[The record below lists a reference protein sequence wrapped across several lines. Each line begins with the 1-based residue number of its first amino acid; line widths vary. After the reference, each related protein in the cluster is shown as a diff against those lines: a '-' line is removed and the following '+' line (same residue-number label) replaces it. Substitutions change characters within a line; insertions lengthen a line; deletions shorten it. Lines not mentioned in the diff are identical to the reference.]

1 MDPDLPSLEERI
13 TLQEIRKR
21 AAPPGD
27 KEESGNTQ
35 LLNEE
40 SPGGIRET
48 EEEEEEEEESVFSEI
63 VRVVSLSS
71 DPSYLLLA
79 PRSLRPGVAT
89 TLSVSLLTHSS
100 SVNVSALIRH
110 KDLILSSNST
120 IVSGGSTQLLTLPPI
135 PESESSYWSTYQL
148 EVKGHRGWEE
158 VFSNSSQLHF
168 NPKGSSTF
176 LQTDR
181 SSYLPG
187 QVVKIRAISVLPDGK
202 PLQRPLNITIKDPRG
217 NLLRQWLD
225 VEGVLG
231 VVSTEFQLSEN
242 PPLGKWSIV
251 ATINRVSSE
260 KCFHVLYYDLPKF
273 EVVTNAPSVILRGE
287 TLRGSVTA
295 KYVYGKPVQGHMNIT
310 FIHKFHGYEDAYTE
324 EGKEIDGEADFL
336 FDVPDH
342 SYHPRS
348 KRRSEMFYEGNM
360 EEEGL
365 EIIVHVTEHLTGLT
379 YSSRTNV
386 SLAKYRYESSF
397 HDHPKILRPSLMLP
411 VTLKIST
418 YNDEPLSKEDQRK
431 TVHVSV
437 MQRKRNPWS
446 LSLDENKEME
456 PRRSNVSGSYGI
468 KEEKMMIEEMEFP
481 VPADGL
487 IPLNIQIKN
496 DTETLT
502 IDAYFEDSHTTLQL
516 YSIYK
521 SPSHSYLQIKT
532 PEPPQVG
539 SPLEL
544 HVDSNFPMS
553 EIHYIVMSRGQ
564 VVSAGKSYGVVV
576 LFPESTWTPVAC
588 IIVYCV
594 HPSGEIVNDI
604 MHLPITQTLQNQV
617 SLSWSESKTRPMEE
631 VTLKVKVAEKQSLVG
646 ILVVDKASKLM
657 GSNDI
662 TMKTVLKEMK
672 EYGVSMAY
680 AHYEEMTMGDPYSVF
695 KTCDLVALTDATLNM
710 MKNPMMAELPGEGI
724 FHGTAVD
731 DSNMEHRMEP
741 RERWNFPETWI
752 WMDIRSDSDSADIT
766 LTAPDR
772 ITTWKATAFVMSEN
786 LGLGIVNMPAKLTVF
801 QDFFLSLNVPSY
813 IIRGEELLLEVVLFN
828 YLSQDLEVRV
838 IVVESDT
845 FEFVF
850 PDNGELPMPNVRKV
864 SVGSQ
869 RGASV
874 LIPIRP
880 LVLGEISVSVKALSA
895 AASDMVTKTVL
906 VKAEGL
912 EQSFSS
918 SMLLEVSPSQ
928 PSVSREIS
936 FSFPADVV
944 EGSERATV
952 TVVGDIL
959 GPSISGLGSLI
970 QLPSGCGEQNMI
982 HFAPNIFVLQYLNA
996 VGRADPETTTRATDF
1011 MRKGYEGELSY
1022 QRDDGSFSA
1031 FGDRDSSGSTWLSAF
1046 VLRCFLQARPFISI
1060 DPHVLQRA
1068 AVWLRAQQ
1076 GTDGRY
1082 LEPGR
1087 VIHSELQGGLDGP
1100 VSLTAYV
1107 LIALLEDSDI
1117 RAEYSGQ
1124 VSSAL
1129 IFLETRLALGV
1140 SSNYSLS
1147 LLCYALALS
1156 NSSTAETALSQ
1167 LIGRAEMRDG
1177 VPMWSSSDAGVSSSW
1192 QPRSADIEMLSYV
1205 LLTQHKLGLIA
1216 DGIKI
1221 MKWLGTQRNHLGGYG
1236 TTQDTVVAL
1245 QALSTFAAGRSHD
1258 IDLVVTVETDNS
1270 TPGASFNINQ
1280 ENYLLHQSQEIE
1292 TMEILSLQVSAEGQ
1306 GLALFQLNVFYNI
1319 RSDGTMMM
1327 KRRRRNAEDHEAFH
1341 LYVELFDPEMNSAQL
1356 LICSSLSESLG
1367 MFSTGMVL
1375 LEVGLLSGFALQQ
1388 DGLQTDNL
1396 IKKVETQP
1404 GKVILYLDSMTAE
1417 EECFTIPLVLEYK
1430 VGKVQEASV
1439 VIYSYYE
1446 PRLRTVRTYRSEW
1459 RGNMSTCSFC
1469 GEDCDQCRPQETDDG
1484 SIFSSHG
1491 HNLLMSS
1498 SYPAL
1503 LLLLIITIFSV

>member
-1 MDPDLPSLEERI
+1 MDL
-13 TLQEIRKR
+13 LQVWGFFGFICFT
-21 AAPPGD
+21 AAA
-27 KEESGNTQ
+27 NTTHRP
-35 LLNEE
+35 EA
-40 SPGGIRET
+40 P
-48 EEEEEEEEESVFSEI
+48 
-63 VRVVSLSS
+63 
-71 DPSYLLLA
+71 DPSYLLLV

-89 TLSVSLLTHSS
+89 TLSVSLLTRSS
-100 SVNVSALIRH
+100 SVNVSALIRYR
-110 KDLILSSNST
+110 DLIFSSNST

-135 PESESSYWSTYQL
+135 PESESSHWSTYQL
-148 EVKGHRGWEE
+148 EVKGHRGGEE

-187 QVVKIRAISVLPDGK
+187 QVVKIRAVSVLPDGK
-202 PLQRPLNITIKDPRG
+202 PLQRPLNITINDPRG

-242 PPLGKWSIV
+242 PPLGQWCIV

-260 KCFHVLYYDLPKF
+260 KCFNVLYYDLPKF
-273 EVVTNAPSVILRGE
+273 EVVTNAPSVILRGG

-295 KYVYGKPVQGHMNIT
+295 KLTGRRTSCM
-310 FIHKFHGYEDAYTE
+310 KFPTTATVRGAND
-324 EGKEIDGEADFL
+324 
-336 FDVPDH
+336 
-342 SYHPRS
+342 
-348 KRRSEMFYEGNM
+348 
-360 EEEGL
+360 
-365 EIIVHVTEHLTGLT
+365 GLT
-379 YSSRTNV
+379 YSSSTNV
-386 SLAKYRYESSF
+386 SLAQYRYESSF
-397 HDHPKILRPSLMLP
+397 QDHPKILRPSLMLP

-418 YNDEPLSKEDQRK
+418 YNDEPLSREDQRK
-431 TVHVSV
+431 TVKVSV
-437 MQRKRNPWS
+437 MQRKQNPWNWMFFEK
-446 LSLDENKEME
+446 LDMRR
-456 PRRSNVSGSYGI
+456 PRLEE
-468 KEEKMMIEEMEFP
+468 EEKMGLEEMEFP

-502 IDAYFEDSHTTLQL
+502 IDAYFEDSRSTLQL
-516 YSIYK
+516 YSSYK

-544 HVDSNFPMS
+544 HIDSNFPMS
-553 EIHYIVMSRGQ
+553 EVHYIVMSRGQ
-564 VVSAGKSYGVVV
+564 VVSAGKSSRVVV
-576 LFPESTWTPVAC
+576 LFPESTWAPVAC
-588 IIVYCV
+588 IIVYCL
-594 HPSGEIVNDI
+594 HPSGEIVNNV
-604 MHLPITQTLQNQV
+604 MNLPITQTLQNQV
-617 SLSWSESKTRPMEE
+617 SLSWSESKREPNEE

-646 ILVVDKASKLM
+646 ILVVDKASKLL

-662 TMKTVLKEMK
+662 TMKTVLNEMK
-672 EYGVSMAY
+672 EYSVSTANNRY
-680 AHYEEMTMGDPYSVF
+680 GEMTMGDPYSVF
-695 KTCDLVALTDATLNM
+695 
-710 MKNPMMAELPGEGI
+710 
-724 FHGTAVD
+724 
-731 DSNMEHRMEP
+731 
-741 RERWNFPETWI
+741 
-752 WMDIRSDSDSADIT
+752 
-766 LTAPDR
+766 
-772 ITTWKATAFVMSEN
+772 
-786 LGLGIVNMPAKLTVF
+786 KLTVF

-813 IIRGEELLLEVVLFN
+813 IIRGEELLLEIVLFN

-838 IVVESDT
+838 IVAASDT

-869 RGASV
+869 HGASV

-895 AASDMVTKTVL
+895 AAAADFVTKTVL

-928 PSVSREIS
+928 PSASREIS

-952 TVVGDIL
+952 TVGGDIL

-970 QLPSGCGEQNMI
+970 KLPSGCGEQNMI
-982 HFAPNIFVLQYLNA
+982 NFAPNIFVLQYLSA

-1011 MRKGYEGELSY
+1011 MKKGYEGELSY

-1060 DPHVLQRA
+1060 DPHVLRRA

-1076 GTDGRY
+1076 GEDGRY

-1087 VIHSELQGGLDGP
+1087 VIHSGLQGGLDGP

-1129 IFLETRLALGV
+1129 EFLETRLALGV

-1192 QPRSADIEMLSYV
+1192 QPLSADIEMLSYV

-1258 IDLVVTVETDNS
+1258 IDLVVTVETDDS
-1270 TPGASFNINQ
+1270 TPGVSFNVNQ
-1280 ENYLLHQSQEIE
+1280 ENNLLHQSQEIE
-1292 TMEILSLQVSAEGQ
+1292 TMEILNLQVSAEGQ
-1306 GLALFQLNVFYNI
+1306 GLALIQLNVFYNI
-1319 RSDGTMMM
+1319 RSEGAA
-1327 KRRRRNAEDHEAFH
+1327 RRRGRRNAEDHEAFH
-1341 LYVELFDPEMNSAQL
+1341 LNVELLDPEMNSAQL

-1367 MFSTGMVL
+1367 VNSTGMVL
-1375 LEVGLLSGFALQQ
+1375 LEVGLLSGFALKQN
-1388 DGLQTDNL
+1388 GLQTDDL

-1417 EECFTIPLVLEYK
+1417 EKCFTIPLVLEYK

-1446 PRLRTVRTYRSEW
+1446 PRQKTVRTYRSEW
-1459 RGNMSTCSFC
+1459 RGNMSTCTLC
-1469 GEDCDQCRPQETDDG
+1469 GEDCDQCRPHGTDDG
-1484 SIFSSHG
+1484 SIFYSGG

-1503 LLLLIITIFSV
+1503 LLLLFITVFIV

>member
-1 MDPDLPSLEERI
+1 MDL
-13 TLQEIRKR
+13 LQVWGFLGFICFTT
-21 AAPPGD
+21 AV
-27 KEESGNTQ
+27 NTTH
-35 LLNEE
+35 
-40 SPGGIRET
+40 SP
-48 EEEEEEEEESVFSEI
+48 
-63 VRVVSLSS
+63 

-89 TLSVSLLTHSS
+89 TLSVSLLTRSS

-148 EVKGHRGWEE
+148 EVKGHRGSEE

-187 QVVKIRAISVLPDGK
+187 QVVKIRAVSVRPDGK

-225 VEGVLG
+225 MEGVLG

-260 KCFHVLYYDLPKF
+260 KFFHVLYYDLPKF

-295 KYVYGKPVQGHMNIT
+295 KYVYGKTVQGHMSIT
-310 FIHKFHGYEDAYTE
+310 FIHKFHGFEEAYNE
-324 EGKEIDGEADFL
+324 EGEEIDGEADFL

-348 KRRSEMFYEGNM
+348 KRRTEMFYEGNM

-379 YSSRTNV
+379 YSSTTNV
-386 SLAKYRYESSF
+386 LLAKYRYESSF

-418 YNDEPLSKEDQRK
+418 YNDEPLSMEDQRK
-431 TVHVSV
+431 TVQVSV
-437 MQRKRNPWS
+437 MQRKQNPWS
-446 LSLDENKEME
+446 WSLDENKEME

-468 KEEKMMIEEMEFP
+468 KEDEKMVVEEMEFP

-502 IDAYFEDSHTTLQL
+502 IDAYFEDSHSTLQL

-521 SPSHSYLQIKT
+521 SPSHSYLQINT

-553 EIHYIVMSRGQ
+553 EVHYVVMSRGQ
-564 VVSAGKSYGVVV
+564 LVSAGNSSGVIV
-576 LFPESTWTPVAC
+576 LFPESTWAPVAC

-594 HPSGEIVNDI
+594 HPSGEIVNDV

-617 SLSWSESKTRPMEE
+617 SLSWSESKTRPKEE

-646 ILVVDKASKLM
+646 ILVVDKASKLL

-662 TMKTVLKEMK
+662 TMKRVLKEMK
-672 EYGVSMAY
+672 EYGVSMAD
-680 AHYEEMTMGDPYSVF
+680 AHYGEMTMGDPYSVF

-710 MKNPMMAELPGEGI
+710 MKNPLRPELREGI

-731 DSNMEHRMEP
+731 DSNMEHRVEP

-752 WMDIRSDSDSADIT
+752 WMDKYTGDSDSADIT
-766 LTAPDR
+766 LTAPDS
-772 ITTWKATAFVMSEN
+772 ITTWEATAFVMSEN
-786 LGLGIVNMPAKLTVF
+786 LGLGIVKMPAKLTVF

-813 IIRGEELLLEVVLFN
+813 IIRGEELLLEIVLFN

-838 IVVESDT
+838 VVAESDT

-906 VKAEGL
+906 IKAEGL

-970 QLPSGCGEQNMI
+970 KLPSGCGEQNMI
-982 HFAPNIFVLQYLNA
+982 NFAPNIFVLQYLSA

-1011 MRKGYEGELSY
+1011 MRKGYERELSY

-1076 GTDGRY
+1076 GDDGRY

-1156 NSSTAETALSQ
+1156 GSYTAETALSQ

-1192 QPRSADIEMLSYV
+1192 QPLSTDIEMLSYV

-1245 QALSTFAAGRSHD
+1245 QALSTFEAGRTHD
-1258 IDLVVTVETDNS
+1258 IDLIVTVETDDS
-1270 TPGASFNINQ
+1270 TPGVSFNISQ

-1292 TMEILSLQVSAEGQ
+1292 TMEMLSLQVSAEGR
-1306 GLALFQLNVFYNI
+1306 GLALIQLNVFYNI
-1319 RSDGTMMM
+1319 RSDETMM
-1327 KRRRRNAEDHEAFH
+1327 RRRGRRNAEDHEAFH
-1341 LYVELFDPEMNSAQL
+1341 LNVELLDPEMNSAQL

-1367 MFSTGMVL
+1367 VNSTGMVL
-1375 LEVGLLSGFALQQ
+1375 LEVGLLSGFALKQN
-1388 DGLQTDNL
+1388 GLQTDDL
-1396 IKKVETQP
+1396 IKNVETQP

-1459 RGNMSTCSFC
+1459 RGNMSTCSLC
-1469 GEDCDQCRPQETDDG
+1469 GEDCDQCRPQETYGG
-1484 SIFSSHG
+1484 SIFSSDG

>member
-1 MDPDLPSLEERI
+1 PEA
-13 TLQEIRKR
+13 Q
-21 AAPPGD
+21 
-27 KEESGNTQ
+27 
-35 LLNEE
+35 
-40 SPGGIRET
+40 
-48 EEEEEEEEESVFSEI
+48 
-63 VRVVSLSS
+63 
-71 DPSYLLLA
+71 DPSYLLLV

-89 TLSVSLLTHSS
+89 TLSVSLLTRSS

-110 KDLILSSNST
+110 KELILSSNST

-135 PESESSYWSTYQL
+135 PESESSHWSTYQL
-148 EVKGHRGWEE
+148 EVKGHRGGKE

-187 QVVKIRAISVLPDGK
+187 QVVKIRAVSVLPDGK
-202 PLQRPLNITIKDPRG
+202 PLQRPLNITINDPRG

-242 PPLGKWSIV
+242 PPLGQWCIV
-251 ATINRVSSE
+251 ATINRVSN
-260 KCFHVLYYDLPKF
+260 LPKF

-310 FIHKFHGYEDAYTE
+310 FIHKFNRFQDAYTD

-336 FDVPDH
+336 YEVPDY
-342 SYHPRS
+342 SYRPRMS
-348 KRRSEMFYEGNM
+348 RSEMFYPRYM
-360 EEEGL
+360 EDSL
-365 EIIVHVTEHLTGLT
+365 EIIVNVTEHLTGLT
-379 YSSRTNV
+379 YSSSTNV
-386 SLAKYRYESSF
+386 SLAQYRYESSF
-397 HDHPKILRPSLMLP
+397 QDHPKILRPSLMLP

-418 YNDEPLSKEDQRK
+418 YNDEPLSTEDQRK
-431 TVHVSV
+431 TVKVSV
-437 MQRKRNPWS
+437 MQRKQNPWS
-446 LSLDENKEME
+446 WMFVERLDMRR
-456 PRRSNVSGSYGI
+456 PRL
-468 KEEKMMIEEMEFP
+468 EEEDKMGLEEMEFP
-481 VPADGL
+481 
-487 IPLNIQIKN
+487 
-496 DTETLT
+496 
-502 IDAYFEDSHTTLQL
+502 L

-544 HVDSNFPMS
+544 HIDSNFPMS
-553 EIHYIVMSRGQ
+553 EVHYIVMSRGQ
-564 VVSAGKSYGVVV
+564 VVSAGKSSGVVV
-576 LFPESTWTPVAC
+576 LFPESTWAPVAC

-594 HPSGEIVNDI
+594 HPSGEIVNNV
-604 MHLPITQTLQNQV
+604 MNLPITQTLQNQV
-617 SLSWSESKTRPMEE
+617 SLSWSESKREPNEE
-631 VTLKVKVAEKQSLVG
+631 VTLKVKVTEKQSLVG
-646 ILVVDKASKLM
+646 ILVVDKASKLL

-672 EYGVSMAY
+672 EYSVSTANNRY
-680 AHYEEMTMGDPYSVF
+680 GEMTMGDPYSVF

-710 MKNPMMAELPGEGI
+710 RNPKRPVFREEMFNGME
-724 FHGTAVD
+724 VDKYD
-731 DSNMEHRMEP
+731 DSNMDHGVEP

-752 WMDIRSDSDSADIT
+752 WMDTYTGDSDSADIT
-766 LTAPDR
+766 LTAPDS
-772 ITTWKATAFVMSEN
+772 ITTWEATAFVMSEN

-838 IVVESDT
+838 MVSESDT

-850 PDNGELPMPNVRKV
+850 PDNGELPMPNVRNV

-895 AASDMVTKTVL
+895 AASDFVTKTVL

-928 PSVSREIS
+928 PSASREIS

-952 TVVGDIL
+952 TVGDIL

-970 QLPSGCGEQNMI
+970 KLPYGCGEQNMI
-982 HFAPNIFVLQYLNA
+982 NFAPNIFVLQYLSA

-1011 MRKGYEGELSY
+1011 MKKGYEGELSY

-1031 FGDRDSSGSTWLSAF
+1031 LETGTPLEAPAF
-1046 VLRCFLQARPFISI
+1046 VLRCFLQARPFIRI

-1076 GTDGRY
+1076 GEDGRY

-1087 VIHSELQGGLDGP
+1087 VIHSGLQGGLDGP

-1107 LIALLEDSDI
+1107 LIALLEDSHI
-1117 RAEYSGQ
+1117 RAEYGGQAEYSGQ

-1129 IFLETRLALGV
+1129 EFLETRLALGV

-1192 QPRSADIEMLSYV
+1192 QPLSADIEMLSYV

-1258 IDLVVTVETDNS
+1258 IDLVVTVETDDS
-1270 TPGASFNINQ
+1270 TPGVSFNVNQ
-1280 ENYLLHQSQEIE
+1280 ENYLLHQSQE
-1292 TMEILSLQVSAEGQ
+1292 
-1306 GLALFQLNVFYNI
+1306 LNVFYNI
-1319 RSDGTMMM
+1319 RSEGAA
-1327 KRRRRNAEDHEAFH
+1327 RRRGRRNAEDHEGVSSERGA
-1341 LYVELFDPEMNSAQL
+1341 VRPRDELCTTVD
-1356 LICSSLSESLG
+1356 
-1367 MFSTGMVL
+1367 
-1375 LEVGLLSGFALQQ
+1375 LQAGQ
-1388 DGLQTDNL
+1388 
-1396 IKKVETQP
+1396 
-1404 GKVILYLDSMTAE
+1404 
-1417 EECFTIPLVLEYK
+1417 
-1430 VGKVQEASV
+1430 
-1439 VIYSYYE
+1439 
-1446 PRLRTVRTYRSEW
+1446 RTVRTYRSEW
-1459 RGNMSTCSFC
+1459 RGNMSTCTLC
-1469 GEDCDQCRPQETDDG
+1469 EDCDQCRPQGTDDG
-1484 SIFSSHG
+1484 AFS
-1491 HNLLMSS
+1491 
-1498 SYPAL
+1498 PAAA
-1503 LLLLIITIFSV
+1503 ITS

>member
-1 MDPDLPSLEERI
+1 MDL
-13 TLQEIRKR
+13 LQVWGFFGFICFT
-21 AAPPGD
+21 AAA
-27 KEESGNTQ
+27 NTTH
-35 LLNEE
+35 
-40 SPGGIRET
+40 SPEAPET
-48 EEEEEEEEESVFSEI
+48 PEAP
-63 VRVVSLSS
+63 
-71 DPSYLLLA
+71 DPSYLLLV
-79 PRSLRPGVAT
+79 PRFLRPGVAT
-89 TLSVSLLTHSS
+89 TLSVSLLTRSS
-100 SVNVSALIRH
+100 SVNVSAVIRH
-110 KDLILSSNST
+110 KDLIFSSNST

-148 EVKGHRGWEE
+148 EVKGHRGREE

-187 QVVKIRAISVLPDGK
+187 QVVKIRAVSVLPDGK
-202 PLQRPLNITIKDPRG
+202 PLQRPLNITINDPRG

-242 PPLGKWSIV
+242 PPLGQWCIV
-251 ATINRVSSE
+251 ATIKRVSSE

-310 FIHKFHGYEDAYTE
+310 FIHKFNRFQDAYTE

-336 FDVPDH
+336 YEVPDY
-342 SYHPRS
+342 SYRPRS
-348 KRRSEMFYEGNM
+348 TRQSEMFYLRYM
-360 EEEGL
+360 EDSL
-365 EIIVHVTEHLTGLT
+365 EIIVNVTEHLTGLT
-379 YSSRTNV
+379 YSSTTNV
-386 SLAKYRYESSF
+386 SLAKYKYESSF
-397 HDHPKILRPSLMLP
+397 QDHPIILRPSLMLP

-418 YNDEPLSKEDQRK
+418 YNDEPLSREDQRK
-431 TVHVSV
+431 TVKVSV

-446 LSLDENKEME
+446 WMLDEREIMRR
-456 PRRSNVSGSYGI
+456 PRLE
-468 KEEKMMIEEMEFP
+468 KEEKMVLEEMEFP

-496 DTETLT
+496 DTETLN
-502 IDAYFEDSHTTLQL
+502 IDASFEDSHSTLQL
-516 YSIYK
+516 YSSYK

-544 HVDSNFPMS
+544 HIDSNFPIS

-564 VVSAGKSYGVVV
+564 VVSAGKSSGVAV
-576 LFPESTWTPVAC
+576 LFPESTWAPVAC

-594 HPSGEIVNDI
+594 HPSGEIVNNVI
-604 MHLPITQTLQNQV
+604 NLPITQTLQNQV
-617 SLSWSESKTRPMEE
+617 SLSWSESKREPKEE

-646 ILVVDKASKLM
+646 ILVVDKASKLL

-672 EYGVSMAY
+672 EYGVSTADN
-680 AHYEEMTMGDPYSVF
+680 HYGEMTMGDPYSVF

-710 MKNPMMAELPGEGI
+710 RNPNRPVFHEFMEG
-724 FHGTAVD
+724 GKDD
-731 DSNMEHRMEP
+731 DSNMDHGVEP
-741 RERWNFPETWI
+741 QERWNFPETWI
-752 WMDIRSDSDSADIT
+752 WMDTYTGDSDSANIT
-766 LTAPDR
+766 LTAPDS
-772 ITTWKATAFVMSEN
+772 ITTWEATAFVMSEN

-813 IIRGEELLLEVVLFN
+813 IIRGEELLLEIVLFN

-838 IVVESDT
+838 IVAENDT

-864 SVGSQ
+864 SLGSQ
-869 RGASV
+869 RGASL

-895 AASDMVTKTVL
+895 AASDFVTKTVL

-928 PSVSREIS
+928 PSVSREIR

-952 TVVGDIL
+952 TVGGDIL

-970 QLPSGCGEQNMI
+970 KLPYGCGEQNMI
-982 HFAPNIFVLQYLNA
+982 NFAPNIFVLQYLSA

-1011 MRKGYEGELSY
+1011 MKKGYEGELSY

-1046 VLRCFLQARPFISI
+1046 VLRCFLQARPFIRI

-1076 GTDGRY
+1076 GRDGRY

-1087 VIHSELQGGLDGP
+1087 VIHSGLQGGLDGP

-1117 RAEYSGQ
+1117 RADYSTQ

-1129 IFLETRLALGV
+1129 EFLETRLALGV

-1192 QPRSADIEMLSYV
+1192 QPLSADIEMLSYV

-1258 IDLVVTVETDNS
+1258 IDLVVTVETNGS
-1270 TPGASFNINQ
+1270 TPGVSFNVNQ

-1306 GLALFQLNVFYNI
+1306 GLALIQLNVFYNI
-1319 RSDGTMMM
+1319 RSDGTV
-1327 KRRRRNAEDHEAFH
+1327 RRRGRRNAEDHEAFH
-1341 LYVELFDPEMNSAQL
+1341 LNVELLDPEMNSAQL

-1367 MFSTGMVL
+1367 FNSTGMVL
-1375 LEVGLLSGFALQQ
+1375 LEVGLLSGFALKQN
-1388 DGLQTDNL
+1388 GLQTDDL
-1396 IKKVETQP
+1396 IKSVETQP

-1417 EECFTIPLVLEYK
+1417 EKCFTIPLVLEYK
-1430 VGKVQEASV
+1430 VGKVQEASM

-1446 PRLRTVRTYRSEW
+1446 PRQKTVRTYRSEW
-1459 RGNMSTCSFC
+1459 RGNVSTCTLC

-1484 SIFSSHG
+1484 NISSSGG

-1503 LLLLIITIFSV
+1503 LLLLFITIFGV

>member
-1 MDPDLPSLEERI
+1 MDL
-13 TLQEIRKR
+13 LQVWGFFGFICFT
-21 AAPPGD
+21 AAA
-27 KEESGNTQ
+27 NTTH
-35 LLNEE
+35 
-40 SPGGIRET
+40 SPEAP
-48 EEEEEEEEESVFSEI
+48 
-63 VRVVSLSS
+63 

-79 PRSLRPGVAT
+79 PRSLRPGVAI

-148 EVKGHRGWEE
+148 EVKGHRGREE

-187 QVVKIRAISVLPDGK
+187 QVVKIRAVSVLPDGK
-202 PLQRPLNITIKDPRG
+202 PLQRPLNITINDPRG

-242 PPLGKWSIV
+242 PPLGQWCIV
-251 ATINRVSSE
+251 ATIKRVSSE

-273 EVVTNAPSVILRGE
+273 EVVTNAQSVILRGQ

-310 FIHKFHGYEDAYTE
+310 FIHKFHGFEEAYTE
-324 EGKEIDGEADFL
+324 EGEEIDGEADFL

-348 KRRSEMFYEGNM
+348 TRQSEMFYGGNM

-365 EIIVHVTEHLTGLT
+365 EIVVHVTEHLTGLT
-379 YSSRTNV
+379 YSSTTNV

-397 HDHPKILRPSLMLP
+397 QDHPKILRPSLMLP

-418 YNDEPLSKEDQRK
+418 YNDEPLSREDQRK
-431 TVHVSV
+431 TVQVSV

-446 LSLDENKEME
+446 WMLDENKEME
-456 PRRSNVSGSYGI
+456 PRRSNTSESYGI
-468 KEEKMMIEEMEFP
+468 KEEEKMVLEEMEFP

-502 IDAYFEDSHTTLQL
+502 IDAYFEDSHSTLQL
-516 YSIYK
+516 YSSYK

-532 PEPPQVG
+532 PEPPRVG

-553 EIHYIVMSRGQ
+553 EVHYIVMSRGQ
-564 VVSAGKSYGVVV
+564 VVSAGKSSRVVV
-576 LFPESTWTPVAC
+576 LFPESTWAPVAC

-594 HPSGEIVNDI
+594 HPSGEIVNDV

-617 SLSWSESKTRPMEE
+617 SLSWSESKTRPKEE
-631 VTLKVKVAEKQSLVG
+631 VTLKVNVAEKQSLVG

-672 EYGVSMAY
+672 EYSVSMAGAQY
-680 AHYEEMTMGDPYSVF
+680 GEMTMGDPYSVF
-695 KTCDLVALTDATLNM
+695 KACDLVVLTDATLNM
-710 MKNPMMAELPGEGI
+710 MKNPLMAELPGEGI

-731 DSNMEHRMEP
+731 DSNMEHRVEP

-752 WMDIRSDSDSADIT
+752 WMDTYTGDSDSADIT
-766 LTAPDR
+766 LTAPDS
-772 ITTWKATAFVMSEN
+772 ITTWEATAFVMSEN

-838 IVVESDT
+838 IVSENDT

-850 PDNGELPMPNVRKV
+850 PDNGELPMTNVRKV

-895 AASDMVTKTVL
+895 AASDFVTKTVL

-928 PSVSREIS
+928 PSVSREIR

-952 TVVGDIL
+952 TVGGDIL

-982 HFAPNIFVLQYLNA
+982 NFAPNIFVLQYLTA

-1060 DPHVLQRA
+1060 DPYVLQRA
-1068 AVWLRAQQ
+1068 AVWLRVQQ
-1076 GTDGRY
+1076 GDDGRY

-1156 NSSTAETALSQ
+1156 GSSTAETALSQ

-1192 QPRSADIEMLSYV
+1192 QPLSADIEMLSYV

-1258 IDLVVTVETDNS
+1258 IDLVVTVETDDS
-1270 TPGASFNINQ
+1270 TPGVSFNVNQ

-1292 TMEILSLQVSAEGQ
+1292 TMEILSLQVSAEGR
-1306 GLALFQLNVFYNI
+1306 GLALIQLNVFYNI
-1319 RSDGTMMM
+1319 RSDGTV
-1327 KRRRRNAEDHEAFH
+1327 RRRGRRNAEDHEAFH
-1341 LYVELFDPEMNSAQL
+1341 LNVELLDPEMNSAQL

-1367 MFSTGMVL
+1367 VNSTGMVL
-1375 LEVGLLSGFALQQ
+1375 LEVGLLSGFALKQN
-1388 DGLQTDNL
+1388 GLQTDDL
-1396 IKKVETQP
+1396 IKSVETQP

-1417 EECFTIPLVLEYK
+1417 EKCFTIPLVLEYK
-1430 VGKVQEASV
+1430 VGKVQEASM

-1446 PRLRTVRTYRSEW
+1446 P
-1459 RGNMSTCSFC
+1459 N
-1469 GEDCDQCRPQETDDG
+1469 
-1484 SIFSSHG
+1484 
-1491 HNLLMSS
+1491 
-1498 SYPAL
+1498 
-1503 LLLLIITIFSV
+1503 

>member
-1 MDPDLPSLEERI
+1 MDL
-13 TLQEIRKR
+13 LQV
-21 AAPPGD
+21 P
-27 KEESGNTQ
+27 
-35 LLNEE
+35 
-40 SPGGIRET
+40 
-48 EEEEEEEEESVFSEI
+48 
-63 VRVVSLSS
+63 

-79 PRSLRPGVAT
+79 PRCLRPGVAT
-89 TLSVSLLTHSS
+89 TLSVSLLTRSS

-148 EVKGHRGWEE
+148 EVKGHRGSEE

-187 QVVKIRAISVLPDGK
+187 QVVKIRAVSVRPDGK

-225 VEGVLG
+225 MEGVLG

-260 KCFHVLYYDLPKF
+260 KFFHVLYYDLPKF

-310 FIHKFHGYEDAYTE
+310 FIHKFHGFEEAYNE
-324 EGKEIDGEADFL
+324 EGEEIDGEADFL

-348 KRRSEMFYEGNM
+348 KRRTEMFYEGNM

-379 YSSRTNV
+379 YSSTTNV
-386 SLAKYRYESSF
+386 LLAKYRYESSF

-418 YNDEPLSKEDQRK
+418 YNDEPLSMEDQRK
-431 TVHVSV
+431 TVQVSV
-437 MQRKRNPWS
+437 MQRKQNPWS
-446 LSLDENKEME
+446 WSLDENKEME

-468 KEEKMMIEEMEFP
+468 KEDEKMVVEEMEFP

-502 IDAYFEDSHTTLQL
+502 IDAYFEDSHSTLQL

-521 SPSHSYLQIKT
+521 SPSHSYLQINT

-553 EIHYIVMSRGQ
+553 EVHYVVMSR
-564 VVSAGKSYGVVV
+564 
-576 LFPESTWTPVAC
+576 ESTWAPVAC

-594 HPSGEIVNDI
+594 HPSGEIVNDV

-617 SLSWSESKTRPMEE
+617 SLSWSESKTRPKEE

-646 ILVVDKASKLM
+646 ILVVDKASKLL

-662 TMKTVLKEMK
+662 TMKRVLKEMK
-672 EYGVSMAY
+672 EYGVSMAD
-680 AHYEEMTMGDPYSVF
+680 AHYGEMTMGDPYSVF

-710 MKNPMMAELPGEGI
+710 MKNPLRPELPGEGI

-731 DSNMEHRMEP
+731 DSNMEHRAEP

-752 WMDIRSDSDSADIT
+752 WMDKYTGDSDSADIT
-766 LTAPDR
+766 LTAPDS
-772 ITTWKATAFVMSEN
+772 ITTWEATAFVMSEN

-813 IIRGEELLLEVVLFN
+813 IIRGEELLLEIVLFN

-838 IVVESDT
+838 IVAESDT

-970 QLPSGCGEQNMI
+970 KLPSGCGEQNMI
-982 HFAPNIFVLQYLNA
+982 NFAPNIFVLQYLSA

-1011 MRKGYEGELSY
+1011 MRKGYERELSY

-1076 GTDGRY
+1076 GDDGRY

-1124 VSSAL
+1124 AEYSRQAEYSGQASSAL

-1156 NSSTAETALSQ
+1156 GSYTAETALSQ

-1192 QPRSADIEMLSYV
+1192 QPLSTDIEMLSYV

-1245 QALSTFAAGRSHD
+1245 QALSTFAAGRTHD
-1258 IDLVVTVETDNS
+1258 IDLIVTVETDDS
-1270 TPGASFNINQ
+1270 TPGVSFNISQ

-1292 TMEILSLQVSAEGQ
+1292 TMEILSLQVSAEGR
-1306 GLALFQLNVFYNI
+1306 GLALIQL
-1319 RSDGTMMM
+1319 
-1327 KRRRRNAEDHEAFH
+1327 
-1341 LYVELFDPEMNSAQL
+1341 LDPEMNSAQL

-1367 MFSTGMVL
+1367 VNSTGMVL
-1375 LEVGLLSGFALQQ
+1375 LEVGLLSGFALKQN
-1388 DGLQTDNL
+1388 GLQTDNL

-1446 PRLRTVRTYRSEW
+1446 PRLRT
-1459 RGNMSTCSFC
+1459 
-1469 GEDCDQCRPQETDDG
+1469 CRPQETYDG
-1484 SIFSSHG
+1484 SIFSSDS

-1498 SYPAL
+1498 SFPAL